1 MKQQIKIIRANR
13 KSLSLKIDRD
23 GTIVVRAPRFVFQKT
38 INNFIQKNRGWIEKQ
53 RQAQQDSILDPNQ
66 VSEYKRE
73 ARDIIIPRVAEFADK
88 YGFTYNSVKITS
100 AMTRWGSCTSK
111 KNLNFTYRLALAPGR
126 VRDYVIVHE
135 LCHLRQMNHSKKFW
149 SEVEAI
155 MPDYKTQEKWL
166 KENGATIS

>member
-13 KSLSLKIDRD
+13 KSLSMKIDRD
-23 GTIVVRAPRFVFQKT
+23 GIIVVRAPRFVFQKT
-38 INNFIQKNRGWIEKQ
+38 IDNFIEKNKAWIEKQ
-53 RQAQQDSILDPNQ
+53 QSQRQKSILDPNQ
-66 VSEYKRE
+66 VAEYKRE
-73 ARDIIIPRVAEFADK
+73 ARDIIIPRVAEFAKK

-111 KNLNFTYRLALAPGR
+111 KNLNFTYRLALAPDE

-155 MPDYKTQEKWL
+155 MPDYKQQEKWL
-166 KENGATIS
+166 KENWATIS